1 MKRRLG
7 LIYLGIF
14 VVTVIL
20 LIPLN
25 MLAFEDTLAEAV
37 VSPYMWMETVILAGI
52 LIYLISSTPPLV
64 TASVLASGR
73 SGDR

>member
-14 VVTVIL
+14 VVTVSL